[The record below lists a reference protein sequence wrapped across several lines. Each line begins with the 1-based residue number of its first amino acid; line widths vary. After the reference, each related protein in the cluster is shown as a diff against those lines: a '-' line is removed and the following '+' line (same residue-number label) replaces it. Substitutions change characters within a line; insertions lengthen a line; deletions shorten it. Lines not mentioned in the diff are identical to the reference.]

1 MTRRPEVKSSII
13 QVLSSRQ
20 LKRVA
25 ALGLSELMLNG
36 FGREEL
42 VNALLS
48 LQKDQVIE
56 ILPDNRLRLLKPSLE

>member
-1 MTRRPEVKSSII
+1 MTRRTEVKSSII
-13 QVLSSRQ
+13 QVLSSHQ
-20 LKRVA
+20 SKRVA
-25 ALGLSELMLNG
+25 ALGLSELMPNG

-56 ILPDNRLRLLKPSLE
+56 ILPDNRLRLLRPSLE